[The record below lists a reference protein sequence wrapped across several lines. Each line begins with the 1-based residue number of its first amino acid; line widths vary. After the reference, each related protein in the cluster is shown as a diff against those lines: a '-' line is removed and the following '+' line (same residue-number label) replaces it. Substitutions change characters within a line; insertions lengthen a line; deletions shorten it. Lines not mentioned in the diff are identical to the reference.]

1 MQNIQHGSLTK
12 CDPSRRIDIMLRRDF
27 RSIGTMYEML
37 GSWSYHRILRAT
49 ASLAFLLFFAFF
61 RENVTS
67 SVVEVVGRLRFD
79 EPLQG
84 FVRTSVRKHTR
95 AQFVCLQIQL
105 AVVVWQGVEDD
116 EIQIHFLL
124 AVAVLGR

>member
-1 MQNIQHGSLTK
+1 
-12 CDPSRRIDIMLRRDF
+12 
-27 RSIGTMYEML
+27 MYEML

-49 ASLAFLLFFAFF
+49 ASLAFLFFAFC
-61 RENVTS
+61 RNVT